1 MRNHLILASL
11 LLTATSC
18 SSLGQAKKDSG
29 DPDRKNPFSGV
40 DFFVNPAYSENVLA
54 TAKKHPEL
62 AADMAKVAAQPT
74 AMWLDSIAQIK
85 NMPTWLDQA
94 RAQQTAS
101 GNPTLSVFIV
111 YDMPDRDCSAEASA
125 GELKISEGGAE
136 RYRTEYIDGIA
147 AVLQQYSDMPV
158 VLVVEPDSLG
168 NMATNMG
175 VAKCAGAKKVYEDS
189 VVYAIKK
196 FQMPNVSLYL
206 DAAHS
211 GWLGWDG
218 NRQKIIR
225 IFRNVIMKAG
235 GPQTVRGFATNVS
248 NYTPLN
254 NNDGKKL
261 EPTNPCFNEMT
272 YVKKLAVELGNNGL
286 KNMGFI
292 IDTARNGAG
301 GIRRKWGYWCNIK
314 GAGLGERPR
323 ADPAPFVD
331 AYFWLKPPGES
342 DGVSDPSQPRFD
354 PFCKSPDS
362 VANAPQAG
370 QWFESYFVDL
380 VQNAVPP
387 LATTPAPKAKPVA
400 KPAPKADANDPH
412 AGR

>member
-1 MRNHLILASL
+1 MRNHLILASV
-11 LLTATSC
+11 LLTATGC
-18 SSLGQAKKDSG
+18 SSLGQAKKSSE
-29 DPDRKNPFSGV
+29 PERPNPFSNV
-40 DFFVNPAYSENVLA
+40 DFFVNPTYSENVLA
-54 TAKKHPEL
+54 TAKKYPEL
-62 AADMAKVAAQPT
+62 AADMQKVAAQPT

-85 NMPTWLDQA
+85 NLPTWLDQA
-94 RAQQTAS
+94 RAQQTAN
-101 GNPTLSVFIV
+101 GTPTLSVFVI
-111 YDMPDRDCSAEASA
+111 YDLPDRDCSAEASA
-125 GELKISEGGAE
+125 GELKISENGEA
-136 RYRTEYIDGIA
+136 RYRNEYIDPIA
-147 AVLQQYSDMPV
+147 AILQQYSDLPV

-175 VAKCAGAKKVYEDS
+175 LPKCSNAKKVYEES
-189 VVYAIKK
+189 VIYAIKK

-218 NRQKIIR
+218 NRQKVIR
-225 IFRNVIMKAG
+225 IFRSVVMRAG
-235 GPQTVRGFATNVS
+235 GPQTIRGFATNVS

-254 NNDGKKL
+254 NNDGKRL
-261 EPTNPCFNEMT
+261 EPTNPCYNEMI
-272 YVKKLAVELGNNGL
+272 YVKKMAVEMANNGL

-301 GIRRKWGYWCNIK
+301 GIRRKWGYWCNLK

-323 ADPAPFVD
+323 ADPAPHVD
-331 AYFWLKPPGES
+331 AYFWVKPPGES

-362 VANAPQAG
+362 TPNAPQAG

-380 VQNAVPP
+380 VRNAVPA

-400 KPAPKADANDPH
+400 KPTAAVTDPNT
-412 AGR
+412 GR